1 MPSSRFCLYLTTFM
15 KKKTI
20 TVSVISELTTDQRVI
35 RICTTL
41 VEMGFDVH
49 VIARR
54 FSDSLP
60 LDEYPFTAER
70 LRCYSR
76 KGFMQFAEFNTRLF
90 FRLLFRRTDY
100 LLANDL
106 DALVPNYIVS
116 RLRRK
121 KIFYDTHEYYTGVPA
136 LSDAPFKRRVWKFFE
151 DWILPRLPVV
161 YTVTDSVRDKYRE
174 EYGIE
179 MPVIRNL
186 PVTTKVVART
196 TPCNWKDKRI
206 LLMQGMGI
214 HPGRGGMELLETMRH
229 LPSPYHL
236 VFIGWGTQW
245 DDIARKR
252 TEWNLEDRVE
262 MIPKLAPARLKEYTP
277 LAHLGFTLDQSQ
289 FDNYRFALPNR
300 MLDYIHAGVPVAA
313 TPVPEVKNII
323 EQYHCGFCFNSQSP
337 KDMAAEIEALMNDS
351 QRYQSYKANTVTAA
365 RELCWE
371 KEKSKLESLY
381 EPFL

>member
-1 MPSSRFCLYLTTFM
+1 M

-35 RICTTL
+35 RICSTL

-54 FSDSLP
+54 FPDSLP
-60 LDEYPFTAER
+60 LDAYPFTSER
-70 LRCYSR
+70 IRCYFR

-90 FRLLFRRTDY
+90 FRLLFRQTDY

-106 DALVPNYIVS
+106 DALVQNYIVS

-136 LSDAPFKRRVWKFFE
+136 LSNAPFKRRVWKFFE
-151 DWILPRLPVV
+151 DWILPRLPVA

-186 PVTTKVVART
+186 PVTVWVVPRKL
-196 TPCNWKDKRI
+196 PDNWKGRII

-214 HPGRGGMELLETMRH
+214 HPGRGGMELLDTMRH
-229 LPSPYHL
+229 LPSHYHL
-236 VFIGWGTQW
+236 VYIGWGTQW

-252 TEWNLEDRVE
+252 IEWQLEDRVE
-262 MIPKLAPARLKEYTP
+262 MIPRLAPARLKEYTP

-300 MLDYIHAGVPVAA
+300 LLDYIHAGVPVAA
-313 TPVPEVKNII
+313 SPVPEVKNII
-323 EQYHCGFCFNSQSP
+323 EQYRCGFCFNSQSP

-351 QRYQSYKANTVTAA
+351 QRYQLHTATTVPAA
-365 RELCWE
+365 RALCWA
-371 KEKSKLESLY
+371 KAQSNLESLSD
-381 EPFL
+381 PFL